1 VPKQANALLDWSS
14 LSLAGVIIVIIG
26 VAIVFLSIAISVAR
40 SPRKTKSAG
49 IILIG
54 PIPIIFGTD
63 KESVRILLILA
74 VVVIALMILFLLLSS
89 PAL

>member
-1 VPKQANALLDWSS
+1 MLDWSS
-14 LSLAGVIIVIIG
+14 LSLVGVIIVIIG
-26 VAIVFLSIAISVAR
+26 IAIVFLSIVISITK
-40 SPRKTKSAG
+40 SPRKTRGAG

-74 VVVIALMILFLLLSS
+74 VVVIALMILLLLLSS
-89 PAL
+89 HAL